1 MNHLFSAMRVFLKVA
16 DTHHFSHAAHQL
28 NLSPSLVTRY
38 VGDLEAHLGVKLL
51 QRSTRKT
58 VLTEVGVRYAEG
70 CRALLMDLSEIES
83 RATQASSQIA
93 GDLNVVVLHSLMST
107 ELAGLFAEYQSR
119 HPDVSLH
126 ITLTESEVD
135 LLGGSFDA
143 GIVADSMITSVSVV
157 SRTLVHAPLVA
168 VASPGYLLEAAAPQR
183 PADLDGHRIIS
194 LATGPRTCRWAG
206 PSGTLDA
213 IQLDA
218 PVTVNSALMQRQL
231 ALAGSGI
238 ALLPEYAVAND
249 LRIGTLTRV
258 LGDYRIVNDGVTVSL
273 VYPGREFLPGKVRA
287 FVDLAAERFRLPS
300 IGAPRAVGA
309 LNASNTLNAL
319 HTSVADAAIADA

>member
-16 DTHHFSHAAHQL
+16 DTHHFSHAANQL

-38 VGDLEAHLGVKLL
+38 VGDLESHLGVKLL

-83 RATQASSQIA
+83 RATQESSRIC
-93 GDLNVVVLHSLMST
+93 GDLHVVVLHSLMST

-126 ITLTESEVD
+126 IAPTESEVD
-135 LLGGSFDA
+135 LLGGGFDA
-143 GIVADSMITSVSVV
+143 GIVADTMITSVSVV

-168 VASPGYLLEAAAPQR
+168 VASPGYLLDVAAPRR
-183 PADLDGHRIIS
+183 PADLDGHRIVG
-194 LATGPRTCRWAG
+194 LAAGARTYRWAG

-218 PVTVNSALMQRQL
+218 TVAVNSALMQRQL

-238 ALLPEYAVAND
+238 ALLPEYAIAND

-258 LGDYRIVNDGVTVSL
+258 LGDYRIVNDGVAVSL

-300 IGAPRAVGA
+300 ITAPRA
-309 LNASNTLNAL
+309 
-319 HTSVADAAIADA
+319 ADAAAPVNARRAVAANADA

>member
-38 VGDLEAHLGVKLL
+38 VGDLESHLGVKLL

-83 RATQASSQIA
+83 RATQESSRIC

-107 ELAGLFAEYQSR
+107 ELARLFAEYQAR

-135 LLGGSFDA
+135 LLGGEFDA
-143 GIVADSMITSVSVV
+143 GIVADTMITSVSVV
-157 SRTLVHAPLVA
+157 SRTLAHVPLIA
-168 VASPGYLLEAAAPQR
+168 VASPGYLLEATAPRR
-183 PADLDGHRIIS
+183 PADLDHHRIVG
-194 LATGPRTCRWAG
+194 LTTGARTYRWAG
-206 PSGTLDA
+206 TNGTLDA
-213 IQLDA
+213 TQFDA

-258 LGDYRIVNDGVTVSL
+258 LDDYRIVSDGVAVSL

-287 FVDLAAERFRLPS
+287 FVDLAAERFMLPS
-300 IGAPRAVGA
+300 LAAPRAAGA
-309 LNASNTLNAL
+309 ISPG
-319 HTSVADAAIADA
+319 VAVAADVDA

>member
-38 VGDLEAHLGVKLL
+38 VGDLESHLGVKLL

-58 VLTEVGVRYAEG
+58 VLTEVGIRYAEG

-83 RATQASSQIA
+83 RATQESSRIC

-135 LLGGSFDA
+135 LLGGEFDA
-143 GIVADSMITSVSVV
+143 GIVADTMITSVSVV
-157 SRTLVHAPLVA
+157 SRTLVHAPLIA
-168 VASPGYLLEAAAPQR
+168 VASPGYLLDAAAPRR
-183 PADLDGHRIIS
+183 PADLDDHRIVG
-194 LATGPRTCRWAG
+194 LAAGARTYRWAG

-213 IQLDA
+213 IQLEA

-258 LGDYRIVNDGVTVSL
+258 LGDYRIVNDGVAVSL

-300 IGAPRAVGA
+300 ITAPRAAGA
-309 LNASNTLNAL
+309 ANPRVAAAAA
-319 HTSVADAAIADA
+319 ADA

>member
-16 DTHHFSHAAHQL
+16 DTHHFSHAANQL

-38 VGDLEAHLGVKLL
+38 VGDLESHLGVKLL

-58 VLTEVGVRYAEG
+58 VLTEVGIRYAEG

-83 RATQASSQIA
+83 RATQESSRIC

-119 HPDVSLH
+119 HPEVSLH
-126 ITLTESEVD
+126 ITLTETEVD
-135 LLGGSFDA
+135 LLGGGFDA
-143 GIVADSMITSVSVV
+143 GIVADTMITSVSVV

-168 VASPGYLLEAAAPQR
+168 VASPGYLLNAAAPRR
-183 PADLDGHRIIS
+183 PADLDGHRIVG
-194 LATGPRTCRWAG
+194 LAAGTRTYRWAG
-206 PSGTLDA
+206 PNGTLDA

-258 LGDYRIVNDGVTVSL
+258 LGDYRIVNDGVAVSL

-300 IGAPRAVGA
+300 LTASRAVGA
-309 LNASNTLNAL
+309 IHPGVAVAAA
-319 HTSVADAAIADA
+319 ADA